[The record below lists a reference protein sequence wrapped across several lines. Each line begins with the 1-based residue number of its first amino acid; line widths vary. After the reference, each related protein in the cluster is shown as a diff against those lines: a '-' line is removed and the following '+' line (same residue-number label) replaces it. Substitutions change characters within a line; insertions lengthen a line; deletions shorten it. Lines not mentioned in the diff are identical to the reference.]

1 MVIVALKVCITF
13 IVAELGVG
21 ASAVRSGRV
30 GQALLTV
37 QETVHD
43 TADVPPAFEA
53 VMV

>member
-1 MVIVALKVCITF
+1 MAVNVTGTFTVAV
-13 IVAELGVG
+13 VG
-21 ASAVRSGRV
+21 DVMDDVRSGRV